1 MKNRMQKVLLIFLVV
16 VLIVTAKLGYEQM
29 FHASKLENGAL
40 NARLREIDIKAN
52 RGTVYDCNG
61 SELAISIA
69 SESVYINPKTV
80 REAAERKEKPQ
91 DRNEVAQSLATILE
105 LELDEVNEKI
115 DKNASFAYIKRRISD
130 EQAQALRE
138 LNYTG
143 VYFLEE
149 SRRSYPK
156 GSLASQIIGFAGIDN
171 QGLNGIELQYD
182 NTLMGDPGKFLMEY
196 DAWGNEIPQ
205 AAESYIPSEPGCNIY
220 LTIDETIQYII
231 ERELKEVVQEQN
243 ADNATALVMDVKTGA
258 LLGMANYP
266 DYNPNDYASVDSSLW
281 SNFAVNGLYE
291 PGSTFKILTTAMALE
306 ERVTTADEAFYCAGY
321 QYIGKL
327 KMNCHRKI
335 GHGPETFTQGVANSC
350 NPVFVEVSRR
360 LGMSKFYDYLEGFGM
375 TQPTG
380 IDLPGEADSL
390 IVPEKT
396 AVPYDLAAMSIG
408 QANAF
413 TPIQMITAISAV
425 ANGGKLMKP
434 YVVGKIEDPE
444 GNLVKQTEPEVVRQV
459 ISEDT
464 AREVWAILENV
475 VSNGTGKPGQVEGY
489 KVAGKTGTAEKV
501 ASGGGYSSARVVS
514 FAGFAPADNPQIACI
529 VIVDE
534 PTEAHGG
541 TTAGPV
547 FRQIMEDCLRYLEVP
562 KDVTPSETTPIEEV
576 AVPAMPDNNP
586 MNAIEAIKAVG
597 LTPIVETQGEVLY
610 TFVPAE
616 GTKVQKGGNVYLYCG
631 SAEGTQVVMPS
642 LYGRTIKEVDRILA
656 GMGLTATMNGS
667 GLCTGQSIEA
677 GQLVEKGTALI
688 VDFSTSVQS
697 EPAVLEPTV
706 PEDGTADTGGDTAPA
721 DDSAGDTGTEPA
733 ADSQGDDGAEDTTS
747 AEPEPIWD

>member
-1 MKNRMQKVLLIFLVV
+1 MKNRMKIVLLIFCVV
-16 VLIVTAKLGYEQM
+16 VLAITAKLGYEQL
-29 FHASKLENGAL
+29 FHAAKLESGAL

-52 RGTVYDCNG
+52 RGTIYDRNG

-69 SESVYINPKTV
+69 TESVYINPKMI
-80 REAAERKEKPQ
+80 REQAAKEEKPQ

-105 LELDEVNEKI
+105 LDVDEINEKI
-115 DKNASFAYIKRRISD
+115 DKEASFAYIKRRISD

-156 GSLASQIIGFAGIDN
+156 GTLASQIIGFAGIDN

-182 NTLMGDPGKFLMEY
+182 NTLLGDPGKFLMEY
-196 DAWGNEIPQ
+196 DAAGNEIPQ
-205 AAESYIPSEPGCNIY
+205 ATESYVPSEPGCDIY

-231 ERELKEVVQEQN
+231 ERELKKVVQEQD
-243 ADNATALVMDVKTGA
+243 ADSATALLMDVKTGA
-258 LLGMANYP
+258 VLGIANYP
-266 DYNPNDYASVDSSLW
+266 DYDPNDYGSVDSSLW

-306 ERVTTADEAFYCAGY
+306 ERVTTADENFYCAGY

-335 GHGPETFTQGVANSC
+335 GHGAETFTQGVANSC

-396 AVPYDLAAMSIG
+396 AVPYDLASMSIG

-434 YVVGKIEDPE
+434 YIVEKIEDPD
-444 GNLVKQTEPEVVRQV
+444 GNLVKQAEPEVVRQV

-475 VSNGTGKPGQVEGY
+475 VSNGTGKPGKVDGY

-501 ASGGGYSSARVVS
+501 SSSGGYSSARVVS

-541 TTAGPV
+541 STAGPV
-547 FRQIMEDCLRYLEVP
+547 FKAIMEDTLRYLEVP
-562 KDVTPSETTPIEEV
+562 KEVTPSETTPVEEV
-576 AVPAMPDNNP
+576 AVPAMPDDNP

-688 VDFSTSVQS
+688 VDFSTTAQS
-697 EPAVLEPTV
+697 EPTLQNTSEPEIDTEEGGTEAE
-706 PEDGTADTGGDTAPA
+706 PDNGTASVEDTGTGDTAAP
-721 DDSAGDTGTEPA
+721 TG
-733 ADSQGDDGAEDTTS
+733 